1 VEERS
6 LSAHGVVGQR
16 PESICGGG
24 IRGRPLVRKP
34 RRAAL
39 HLEETQ
45 RSKGE
50 IMRSQALP
58 TRTVVGSGTIWRMVA
73 AVERRVARMTS
84 RRRRGDVLQREEVTK
99 PLTAGISRGLTLF
112 VDNPGTAARRQ
123 KRL

>member
-1 VEERS
+1 
-6 LSAHGVVGQR
+6 
-16 PESICGGG
+16 
-24 IRGRPLVRKP
+24 
-34 RRAAL
+34 
-39 HLEETQ
+39 
-45 RSKGE
+45 
-50 IMRSQALP
+50 MRSQALP

-99 PLTAGISRGLTLF
+99 PLTVGISRGLTLF